1 MWSGVGTVAPVNED
15 HSALK
20 NQGASH
26 AIWRL
31 STKGPGACTGRNVGS
46 RRGQFARQSSRRE
59 SSEGVRRRSYVA
71 GQIEDT
77 AAVVNVQQRVVSAGH
92 ELTHDWTKDLD
103 LTEDYASRIEESTQI
118 AKTDL
123 GGVMDADAVL
133 VLASSAEPGRGLFV
147 ELGAAIA
154 RAELGLLD
162 HVVVV
167 GAIQHETVF
176 YFHPRV
182 RRVGTIHEWLALIA
196 PDATT

>member
-1 MWSGVGTVAPVNED
+1 MANLHASLREGSPV
-15 HSALK
+15 K
-20 NQGASH
+20 
-26 AIWRL
+26 
-31 STKGPGACTGRNVGS
+31 V
-46 RRGQFARQSSRRE
+46 
-59 SSEGVRRRSYVA
+59 YVA